1 MPVFVYTGRS
11 AGQKHVE
18 GEMEA
23 HDKAEAMS
31 KLRARRIVVGEIRPK
46 PREIKFQFPVR
57 VKTKDLAIFAR
68 LFSTMVNAGLPI
80 DQCLDILASQVSNRG
95 FGKVIAEVHNSVSGG
110 STLAEALAKHKRVF
124 DSLFTHMVEAGETG
138 GVLAMVF
145 GRLAIYLEKAN
156 ALKRKVK
163 GAMIYPAVIMLVAI
177 GATTFL
183 LLKVIP
189 VFADMFAQMD
199 AQLPAPTL
207 FVIAI
212 SHLVQKGILPS
223 LGALVI
229 FVFMF
234 RRFYKTEN
242 GKLMVDKIML
252 KTPVIGM
259 VIRKTAVAR
268 FTRTL
273 GVLISSGV
281 PILQGLDITAKTAG
295 NAIIQK
301 AIERTSR
308 DVSQGK
314 TITIPLKESG
324 VFPPMVVQLI
334 SVGEQ
339 TGKLA
344 EMLGKIADFYD
355 EEVDAAVA
363 AMTALIEPIVIVFM
377 GGLIGGMLIAMYLPM
392 FDLVGAIK

>member
-1 MPVFVYTGRS
+1 MFIYGGR
-11 AGQKHVE
+11 APGQKPIE

-23 HDKAEAMS
+23 RNKAEVIS
-31 KLRARRIVVGEIRPK
+31 KLRARRIVVSEVRPK
-46 PREIKFQFPVR
+46 PRDIKFQFPTR
-57 VKTKDLAIFAR
+57 ITTKELAIFAR

-95 FGKVIAEVHNSVSGG
+95 FSKVIAEVHKSVSGG
-110 STLAEALAKHKRVF
+110 ASLAEALGRHKRVF
-124 DSLFTHMVEAGETG
+124 DGLFVHMVEAGEAG
-138 GVLAMVF
+138 GVLAMIF
-145 GRLAIYLEKAN
+145 GRLAVYLEKAN

-163 GAMIYPAVIMLVAI
+163 GAMIYPAVILTVAI

-189 VFADMFAQMD
+189 VFADMFQQMG
-199 AQLPAPTL
+199 AQLPGPTV
-207 FVIAI
+207 FVIGV
-212 SHLVQKGILPS
+212 SELVQKIFLPGV
-223 LGALVI
+223 GAAV
-229 FVFMF
+229 VFAFLF

-242 GKLMVDKIML
+242 GKYVVDKMML
-252 KTPVIGM
+252 KMPAVGT

-281 PILQGLDITAKTAG
+281 PILEGLDITARTAG
-295 NAIIQK
+295 NMIVQRAIQ
-301 AIERTSR
+301 RTRRSI
-308 DVSQGK
+308 SEGK
-314 TITIPLKESG
+314 TITLPLKESG

-344 EMLGKIADFYD
+344 EMLEKIANFYD

-363 AMTALIEPIVIVFM
+363 AMTSLIEPIVIVLM
-377 GGLIGGMLIAMYLPM
+377 GGLIGGMLVAMYLPM
-392 FDLVGAIK
+392 FDLVGAVN

>member
-1 MPVFVYTGRS
+1 MPVFTYSGRA
-11 AGQKHVE
+11 AGQRKVE
-18 GEMEA
+18 GELEA
-23 HDKAEAMS
+23 RDKAEVIS
-31 KLRARRIVVGEIRPK
+31 KLRSRHIVVSDVRAKPK
-46 PREIKFQFPVR
+46 EIKFPTRAR

-80 DQCLDILASQVSNRG
+80 DQCLDILAGQMANRG
-95 FGKVIAEVHNSVSGG
+95 FRKVISDVHQAVSGG
-110 STLAEALAKHKRVF
+110 DSLAEALGRQKRVF
-124 DSLFTHMVEAGETG
+124 DNLFVHMVEAGEAG
-138 GVLAMVF
+138 GALAMIF
-145 GRLAIYLEKAN
+145 GRLALYLEKIN

-163 GAMIYPAVIMLVAI
+163 GAMIYPIVVMTVAI

-183 LLKVIP
+183 LVKVIP

-199 AQLPAPTL
+199 ATLPAPTL
-207 FVIAI
+207 FVIGL
-212 SHLVQKGILPS
+212 SKLMQKMLLPGI
-223 LGALVI
+223 GFIIVFI
-229 FVFMF
+229 FMF
-234 RRFYKTEN
+234 RRFYRTEN
-242 GKLMVDKIML
+242 GKYLVDKAML
-252 KTPVIGM
+252 KFPVIGM

-295 NAIIQK
+295 NAIIQR
-301 AIERTSR
+301 AIERTRRSI
-308 DVSQGK
+308 SEGK
-314 TITIPLKESG
+314 TITVPLKESG

-339 TGKLA
+339 TGGLA

-363 AMTALIEPIVIVFM
+363 AMTSLIEPIVIVMM
-377 GGLIGGMLIAMYLPM
+377 GAVIGTILIAMYLPM